1 MPSAGSAWIDIQ
13 PKLDDFGRRLSQQLS
28 PALERFGRGAVA
40 AGTTLSK
47 YVTAPVVA
55 FGVAAVKA
63 FDEAARADAQ
73 TAAVLRSTGGIAH
86 VTAGHVRELAG
97 TIRDYSGV
105 EDEAVQGAENL
116 LLTFVRIR
124 DEAGRGNDVFDQ
136 ATRVVVDM
144 SQALGQDLRSSAI
157 QVGKALNDPVR
168 GMTALRRVGVQL
180 TDQQE
185 RQIKQLVAEGKLRA
199 AQKVILGELTREF
212 GGVAE
217 AMGKTSS
224 AKLQIAMSHLGDSME
239 RVGGIIAPLIERL
252 ASFANALARWF
263 DALAPSGQR
272 LVVTIL
278 AVAAAVGPAL
288 VVVGK
293 LAMGFASVGRAFGAL
308 SGLLAA
314 NPYVAIIAATIALV
328 VLIVANWGRIR
339 AFLAGAWE
347 AIRGAA
353 AAVWGAIVGAIRG
366 AWEAILQV
374 VRVAV
379 SAAGEAL
386 ARGWEAARRVV
397 ERIWDALRTAASV
410 TWEAIVAVVRVAA
423 RVMLAVLTLGM
434 SEVARVVVAHWEE
447 ILAFLRRIPGAIEGI
462 FASAGR
468 WLVAAGR
475 AVMDGLREGATAAW
489 GAVAGFLQGLPGRVT
504 GLFAG
509 AGRWLFAAGRAILQG
524 LLDGLRSMW
533 DGITGFVSGIAGW
546 IAAHKGPIEA
556 DRALLVPAGRAVMEG
571 LEAGLRSRFAS
582 LRAAVAEA
590 SGIVAPEVGRVAVPG
605 AAPLALA
612 AAGGGGPA
620 GGDTFHIVVHN
631 PRGEPSSISI
641 ARELRRARFLRGR

>member
-347 AIRGAA
+347 VSTFTLTRRGAFTLSPTLGSGRFYSIA
-353 AAVWGAIVGAIRG
+353 PPSAPQRG
-366 AWEAILQV
+366 DNRPSMARARWSAEGRPSPEATTM
-374 VRVAV
+374 
-379 SAAGEAL
+379 
-386 ARGWEAARRVV
+386 ARGPRRIRTSHTRPAGRVSSAIGSWSTSTVRRARAPRAARRHSG
-397 ERIWDALRTAASV
+397 EQYRGGRP
-410 TWEAIVAVVRVAA
+410 RPP
-423 RVMLAVLTLGM
+423 
-434 SEVARVVVAHWEE
+434 
-447 ILAFLRRIPGAIEGI
+447 RR
-462 FASAGR
+462 
-468 WLVAAGR
+468 
-475 AVMDGLREGATAAW
+475 
-489 GAVAGFLQGLPGRVT
+489 
-504 GLFAG
+504 
-509 AGRWLFAAGRAILQG
+509 
-524 LLDGLRSMW
+524 
-533 DGITGFVSGIAGW
+533 SGSW
-546 IAAHKGPIEA
+546 HP
-556 DRALLVPAGRAVMEG
+556 
-571 LEAGLRSRFAS
+571 
-582 LRAAVAEA
+582 
-590 SGIVAPEVGRVAVPG
+590 
-605 AAPLALA
+605 
-612 AAGGGGPA
+612 
-620 GGDTFHIVVHN
+620 
-631 PRGEPSSISI
+631 
-641 ARELRRARFLRGR
+641 